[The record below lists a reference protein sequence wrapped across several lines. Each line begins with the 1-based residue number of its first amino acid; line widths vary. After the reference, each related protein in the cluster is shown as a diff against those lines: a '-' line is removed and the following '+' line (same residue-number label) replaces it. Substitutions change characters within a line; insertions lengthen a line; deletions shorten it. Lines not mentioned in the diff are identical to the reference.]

1 MNTLRQNVGVACITL
16 GLSAFAF
23 SQLGTPA
30 SGVGQP
36 FATAP
41 ETAPVNANAEGY
53 FVANG
58 ASYYTR
64 NGLAFKV
71 EREVSIRVTPSGIIG
86 FDGQALNL
94 APGQMLTPDGR
105 HAPIPA
111 SINIR
116 ALPGN
121 ANPVPGSPTEARAGQ
136 TLPQSIAPV
145 IADTPELQVEPA
157 RQR

>member
-1 MNTLRQNVGVACITL
+1 MKALHQKLFVVGVTV
-16 GLSAFAF
+16 GLSGFAF
-23 SQLGTPA
+23 SQLGPTPP
-30 SGVGQP
+30 SRSQP
-36 FATAP
+36 FATA
-41 ETAPVNANAEGY
+41 ETVPVSPNAEGY

-71 EREVSIRVTPSGIIG
+71 EREVSLRVTPAGIVG
-86 FDGQALNL
+86 FDGQALTL
-94 APGQMLTPDGR
+94 PPGQMLTPDGR

-116 ALPGN
+116 ELPGT
-121 ANPVPGSPTEARAGQ
+121 ANPAPSSPTEARAGKS
-136 TLPQSIAPV
+136 LPQPATPAIG
-145 IADTPELQVEPA
+145 DTPDLQVEPA